1 MKSWLF
7 ALACCLS
14 AAAAPAL
21 AQGQPQSDV
30 SKQILNTPA
39 PENFAVYGLAGKPAV
54 VKDKAVQGGRA
65 LRVVIPAA
73 SDQPWTI
80 GLTSSVNQPVK
91 KGDKL
96 VIAVW
101 VRASTLPE
109 GAMSAKIAGI
119 QLGLSKEPYTPV
131 FRGNAEAT
139 GEWKMVH
146 ASGVADRD
154 YAAGE
159 LNASLQLATGKQVF
173 DIGPILVLDIS
184 K

>member
-1 MKSWLF
+1 MKSLF
-7 ALACCLS
+7 VAIACCLS
-14 AAAAPAL
+14 VVGLPAL
-21 AQGQPQSDV
+21 AQGQQQSDV
-30 SKQILNTPA
+30 AKQILNTPA
-39 PENFAVYGLAGKPAV
+39 PESFAVYGLATKPAV
-54 VKDKAVQGGRA
+54 VKDKSVQGGRA
-65 LRVVIPAA
+65 LRVAIPAA

-80 GLTSSVNQPVK
+80 GLTSSVNQPIK

-109 GAMSAKIAGI
+109 GAASARIAGI
-119 QLGLSKEPYTPV
+119 QLGLSKEPYTPL
-131 FRGNAEAT
+131 FKGEAEAT

-154 YAAGE
+154 YAAGA
-159 LNASLQLATGKQVF
+159 LNISLQLATAKQVF
-173 DIGPILVLDIS
+173 DIGPILLLDLN